1 MKALK
6 KLALVSAVSMISAGA
21 FAMEAMDDESMS
33 ATTGQDGISILVSP
47 GNKSI
52 TTLQAL
58 GVTNETINQ
67 IGQYANGTGGAA
79 DDVFTPAVQGVDLN
93 GDGDFV
99 DAGET
104 APVASFFTA
113 TGASDISKGLFLRQ
127 VVIHDDDGIGTN
139 KNSGSL
145 LIGSGALNDS
155 TVVFAKGDAP
165 IEINIDM
172 VGDVSATVGNQSMLN
187 VEIKTPTL
195 AIKTGAVYV
204 SNSNAAAAGIDKD
217 GAASATGEVDG
228 SSQDGGT
235 GIKIANASEIV
246 LGATT
251 INIQLGSESQ
261 TLFGGAE
268 TAANPSAM
276 ILVAATI
283 TNGLVI
289 NNSSLI
295 DAGGVI
301 TGGEIG
307 MKSLKIVNNGGT
319 DLDALV
325 AVNVENTIT
334 DINPAYTGPGN
345 NEGGLVVTLGG
356 LGSKGVD
363 GFFGTADD
371 AGADV
376 TITNT
381 KLGSAANAKD
391 LGDVQILGLQLGGT
405 SLIIRGH

>member
-47 GNKSI
+47 GNK
-52 TTLQAL
+52 TVAQLQAM
-58 GVTNETINQ
+58 GVSNTTIDQ
-67 IGQYANGTGGAA
+67 IGQYSNGADGLAGTGAA
-79 DDVFTPAVQGVDLN
+79 DPDSADNLV
-93 GDGDFV
+93 
-99 DAGET
+99 
-104 APVASFFTA
+104 
-113 TGASDISKGLFLRQ
+113 KGLFLNQ
-127 VVIHDDDGIGTN
+127 VVIHDDNGIAAN
-139 KNSGSL
+139 QNSGSL
-145 LIGSGALNDS
+145 VIGRGLASVDLNHDGDTADANETGSAALLAADR

-165 IEINIDM
+165 IELNIDM
-172 VGDVSATVGNQSMLN
+172 VGDVSASAGNQSMLN

-195 AIKTGAVYV
+195 AIKTGAIYV

-217 GAASATGEVDG
+217 GAASATAEVDG

-235 GIKIANASEIV
+235 PIKIANSSEIV

-251 INIQLGSESQ
+251 INVQLGSELQ

-268 TAANPSAM
+268 SAVNPSAM
-276 ILVAATI
+276 ILVNASI
-283 TNGLVI
+283 TGGLTI
-289 NNSSLI
+289 NNSSLD
-295 DAGGVI
+295 DASGVI
-301 TGGEIG
+301 KGGSIA
-307 MKSLKIVNNGGT
+307 MKSLKITNFGGGN
-319 DLDALV
+319 LDALV
-325 AVNVENTIT
+325 AVNVEDNIL
-334 DINPAYTGPGN
+334 DINPAYTGPAPT
-345 NEGGLVVTLGG
+345 EGGLVVTLGC

-371 AGADV
+371 LGADI
-376 TITNT
+376 TIANT
-381 KLGSAANAKD
+381 TLGSATAQD